1 MVGDTSGPILG
12 SNLTSLLENARKHK
26 KEMGDAFVSVE
37 HLVLAFLSD
46 NRFGVRLFRNL
57 KLSEKEL
64 KDAVQ
69 AVRGSQRVTDQ
80 SNLSCSYGM
89 HLFYPKTRISM
100 GKLMRHIRDLE
111 SVNTLFV
118 PFYQF
123 LREFQLLRED
133 AFNALNSNG
142 KYRLSTIPPFI
153 PAFKSIHNTW
163 RGTFLQIRKFYGFP
177 FRRGHAFWY
186 VSTLKLK
193 R

>member
-57 KLSEKEL
+57 KLSEKDL

-89 HLFYPKTRISM
+89 HFFFNPKTRISM
-100 GKLMRHIRDLE
+100 GKFMRHIRDLE

-118 PFYQF
+118 PFYQS
-123 LREFQLLRED
+123 LWEFQLLRED
-133 AFNALNSNG
+133 NALNSNG
-142 KYRLSTIPPFI
+142 KYRLSTMPPLYPPSKVFI
-153 PAFKSIHNTW
+153 IH
-163 RGTFLQIRKFYGFP
+163 GEEHFCKLESFMVFLFEGGMHFGMSQL
-177 FRRGHAFWY
+177 
-186 VSTLKLK
+186 SS
-193 R
+193 